1 MARVRRCVRS
11 QEAERAF
18 FEPYVEG
25 NMDDFLAYVAAK
37 RQNAVWGDDP
47 EVQALCELYDRP
59 AEIWA
64 YEAQHGARKLRTFH
78 ENCGESRQRPPM
90 RLSYYGGGHY
100 DSVVSLAEPVPSA
113 PRPVAGELE
122 DAAIKRAELRKRM
135 AGGIELSTRLSDEE
149 ATEQAEVEM
158 ALKASREG
166 FDAQF
171 EDLEATLKASL
182 DNFDKEEDERITR
195 QIEEDDLKTAEQ
207 KSDLETV
214 QEQMYR
220 DAALQS
226 EDDVLRKAVEAS
238 LASNGVEADADRDL
252 ISAALQESINDDEMQ
267 AALKASLSIGRD
279 PPPHS
284 PAPPTAALCVCRPR
298 SA

>member
-1 MARVRRCVRS
+1 M
-11 QEAERAF
+11 
-18 FEPYVEG
+18 
-25 NMDDFLAYVAAK
+25 LA
-37 RQNAVWGDDP
+37 
-47 EVQALCELYDRP
+47 L
-59 AEIWA
+59 
-64 YEAQHGARKLRTFH
+64 
-78 ENCGESRQRPPM
+78 
-90 RLSYYGGGHY
+90 
-100 DSVVSLAEPVPSA
+100 PSWF
-113 PRPVAGELE
+113 RFRELE

-135 AGGIELSTRLSDEE
+135 AGGVELSTRLSDEE

-267 AALKASLSIGRD
+267 AALKASLSIGGTR
-279 PPPHS
+279 PS
-284 PAPPTAALCVCRPR
+284 PFPRPPTAALCVCRPR